1 MVLASLPW
9 VFLCLLEVLL
19 SKSLESKVF
28 EKNGQS
34 EIEFISDIVEFVV
47 FEVVIEWLW
56 SHNALVANLARKVV
70 HAWRPQ
76 GKF

>member
-1 MVLASLPW
+1 MASLLW
-9 VFLCLLEVLL
+9 VFLCLLKVLL

-47 FEVVIEWLW
+47 FEVDIELLW

-70 HAWRPQ
+70 HA
-76 GKF
+76 